1 MLVGVPR
8 ITLECACRLAAGR
21 ASAPQPVP
29 YPHDLAASAAGASGH
44 RVRPRGDVAP
54 SDLPARLADVLR
66 NPWHV
71 EPRTRF
77 STEYPVKSARS
88 DKRLTNRLLDAL

>member
-1 MLVGVPR
+1 MLRSCVPD
-8 ITLECACRLAAGR
+8 TD
-21 ASAPQPVP
+21 
-29 YPHDLAASAAGASGH
+29 DLATSAAGAGGH
-44 RVRPRGDVAP
+44 RVRPLGDVAP

-88 DKRLTNRLLDAL
+88 DNRLTNRLLDAL